1 MRPLRLLC
9 LLAVVAFAA
18 LALSSAAHAQA
29 EAPVRVRLFGA
40 ASPDAVSVRGPAT
53 VTVDGRAVGRL
64 SPGAAAQISRRGAGV
79 RIGGAGLDAEGQ
91 TVELAPDGPAGRI
104 HVTGGR
110 AAVDVTGR
118 IVALGVGSQLVVV
131 NHVPMPDYVASV
143 VASEYGFSEIEGVKA
158 QAVLARTYAAR
169 SAAPRRPY
177 DLDDDQRSQVYRGA
191 GVVTPTSARGEAET
205 RGQILTYRGAPAEAV
220 YSSSSGG
227 HTADNEA
234 VWGTTPVP
242 YLRGVPDPY
251 DAGAPDH
258 SWRTTADAARV
269 HGALSRRNGGQVS
282 GVYVTESTREGRAV
296 RVHLVGARQET
307 VSGSDFRTIVNGS
320 LGWRTVRSTK
330 FRVSL
335 QGGQYV
341 FDGGG
346 FGHGVGMSQYG
357 ARGQA
362 RAGRSYTEI
371 LAFYFQGTDVTGA
384 GPAYASAGPPSATRG
399 ASFPSPRTPRT
410 APAAAPSAAPSAP
423 APPRRGR
430 GEAFVV
436 RDPQAAPAATAAAP
450 AAAPAA
456 PSADGRRW
464 PTPRRAAW

>member
-1 MRPLRLLC
+1 MRPLRLLV
-9 LLAVVAFAA
+9 LLATGAV
-18 LALSSAAHAQA
+18 ALSSVAYAQG

-40 ASPDAVSVRGPAT
+40 ASPGDVSVRGPAT

-64 SPGAAAQISRRGAGV
+64 APGATAQIARRGAGV
-79 RIGGAGLDAEGQ
+79 RIGGAGVDAEGQ
-91 TVELAPDGPAGRI
+91 TVEFAPDEPAGRL
-104 HVTGGR
+104 HVRGGR

-131 NHVPMPDYVASV
+131 NHVPMADYVASV

-234 VWGTTPVP
+234 VWGTAPVP

-258 SWRTTADAARV
+258 AWRTTADAARV
-269 HGALSRRNGGQVS
+269 HGALSRRYGGQVS
-282 GVYVTESTREGRAV
+282 GVFVTESTREGRAV
-296 RVHLVGARQET
+296 RVRLVGARQET
-307 VSGSDFRTIVNGS
+307 VSGSDFRTVVNGS

-341 FDGGG
+341 FEGGG

-362 RAGRSYTEI
+362 RAGRSYVDI
-371 LAFYFQGTDVTGA
+371 LAFYFQGTEVRG
-384 GPAYASAGPPSATRG
+384 GSPAYASGWPPSAG
-399 ASFPSPRTPRT
+399 GSSPSPR
-410 APAAAPSAAPSAP
+410 AVPAAPPPAPSAP

-436 RDPQAAPAATAAAP
+436 RDPAAPVATAPPAAPAAP
-450 AAAPAA
+450 AAA

-464 PTPRRAAW
+464 PTPRTPARAGW